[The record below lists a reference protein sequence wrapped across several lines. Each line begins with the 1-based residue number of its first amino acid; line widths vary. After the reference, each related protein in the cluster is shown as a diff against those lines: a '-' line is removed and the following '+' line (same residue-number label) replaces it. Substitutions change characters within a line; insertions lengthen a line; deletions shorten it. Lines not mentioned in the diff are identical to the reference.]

1 MINSASLISRGFIP
15 KWSVLHLLIP
25 EGLVKEDS
33 TTGGIVH
40 LFRMTEKTE
49 EVCEQV
55 SKKYY

>member
-1 MINSASLISRGFIP
+1 MA

-25 EGLVKEDS
+25 KGLIKEDS

-40 LFRMTEKTE
+40 LFRMTEKIE

-55 SKKYY
+55 SGQRVMIGAQLLQ